1 MEAGYFEKVE
11 ELCDR
16 YSIKGFIN
24 SEGML
29 QETSLYVDYNMATKT
44 KCQSNDTI
52 VYVTE
57 ADSVIAFLYISATFL
72 CV

>member
-11 ELCDR
+11 ELCDH

-29 QETSLYVDYNMATKT
+29 QETSLYVDFNTETKR
-44 KCQSNDTI
+44 KCQSNDSK
-52 VYVTE
+52 VSVTE
-57 ADSVIAFLYISATFL
+57 AESVIAFLFISATFL